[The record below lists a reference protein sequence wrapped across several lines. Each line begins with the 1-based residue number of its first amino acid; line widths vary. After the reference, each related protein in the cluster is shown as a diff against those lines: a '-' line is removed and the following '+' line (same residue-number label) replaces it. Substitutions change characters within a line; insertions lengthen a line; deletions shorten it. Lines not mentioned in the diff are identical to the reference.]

1 VSEPEKCKA
10 CDGNGILLGRK
21 NVAGNGSVEVLKKRP
36 PYYPERHLLVRDET
50 LDEWKVALEQDIR
63 KHEDENEKL
72 RGGIDQIHE
81 ELARRAMGKVKR
93 A

>member
-1 VSEPEKCKA
+1 
-10 CDGNGILLGRK
+10 
-21 NVAGNGSVEVLKKRP
+21 
-36 PYYPERHLLVRDET
+36 VRDET

-63 KHEDENEKL
+63 KHEDEIEKL